1 MATLSP
7 PLESCLA
14 LRDSIISNTIQQK
27 CCFVNSKAAFT
38 FVTGTLVLGIVSC
51 HVRKPTML
59 RPPGREEAKA
69 MLKRPCI
76 GVLVARATEIPV
88 DSQPQEWAILDVQH
102 RWTLIA
108 SAPPTCDATTWETP
122 VRTDQ
127 PNPSRIFDPRNHEQ
141 NTMAV
146 LSH

>member
-14 LRDSIISNTIQQK
+14 LRDSIITNTIQQK

-76 GVLVARATEIPV
+76 GVLVASATEIPV
-88 DSQPQEWAILDVQH
+88 DSQHQVPAPRVSHLGCPAQVNLDSFSPTYLWCYLMGDPSEDWPAKPFQNFGPTKSWAK
-102 RWTLIA
+102 
-108 SAPPTCDATTWETP
+108 
-122 VRTDQ
+122 
-127 PNPSRIFDPRNHEQ
+127 
-141 NTMAV
+141 
-146 LSH
+146 